1 MATID
6 TNYYLNLIT
15 SEHANKPKYVAWM
28 TVLLKPF
35 IDAINLNRSIKS
47 AFFIDTA
54 TGIQLDI
61 IGKWLNLP
69 RQVDFQPTDG
79 SSSILTDKYY
89 RIALKAKIVKN
100 LWKGTIEDFYNM
112 WQILF
117 DGEDLQVYLADNQT
131 MDYVVVTWD
140 STTADSMISDLL
152 RNGYLI
158 PRPAGLG
165 ILYNDLNADEI
176 FGFDGSDFQP
186 FNQGVFWPNN

>member
-1 MATID
+1 MTIINTD
-6 TNYYLNLIT
+6 YYINLIT
-15 SEHANKPKYVAWM
+15 SEHADKPKYVAWLR
-28 TVLLKPF
+28 VLLTPF
-35 IDAINLNRSIKS
+35 IDAINLNKSIKS
-47 AFFIDTA
+47 AFFIETA
-54 TGIQLDI
+54 EGIQLDT

-69 RQVDFQPTDG
+69 RQVDFEPTDG
-79 SSSILTDKYY
+79 SSSILNDKYY
-89 RIALKAKIVKN
+89 RMALKAKIVKN

-117 DGEDLQVYLADNQT
+117 NGEDLQVYLADNQN

-140 STTADSMISDLL
+140 STTQDSMISDLL

-165 ILYNDLNADEI
+165 ILYSDVNSDEI

>member
-1 MATID
+1 MAVID
-6 TNYYLNLIT
+6 VDYYLRLIT
-15 SEHANKPKYVAWM
+15 SEHANKPKYVSWM
-28 TVLLKPF
+28 RVLLTPF
-35 IDAINLNRSIKS
+35 VDAINLNKSIKS
-47 AFFIDTA
+47 AFFINTA
-54 TGIQLDI
+54 VGVQLDT
-61 IGKWLNLP
+61 IGKWLGLS
-69 RQVDFQPTDG
+69 RQVDFQPSDG
-79 SSSILTDKYY
+79 SSSILNDKYY
-89 RIALKAKIVKN
+89 RMALKAKVVKN

-117 DGEDLQVYLADNQT
+117 NGEDLQVYLADNQN

-140 STTADSMISDLL
+140 STTQDSMISDLL

-165 ILYNDLNADEI
+165 ILYSDVDSDEI

>member
-1 MATID
+1 MAVID
-6 TNYYLNLIT
+6 VDYYLRLIT
-15 SEHANKPKYVAWM
+15 SEHANKPKYVSWM
-28 TVLLKPF
+28 RVLLTPF
-35 IDAINLNRSIKS
+35 VDAINLNKSIKS
-47 AFFIDTA
+47 AFFINTA
-54 TGIQLDI
+54 VGVQLDT
-61 IGKWLNLP
+61 IGKWLGLS
-69 RQVDFQPTDG
+69 RQVDFQPSDG
-79 SSSILTDKYY
+79 SSSILNDKYY
-89 RIALKAKIVKN
+89 RIALKAKVVKN

-117 DGEDLQVYLADNQT
+117 NGEDLQVYLADNQN

-140 STTADSMISDLL
+140 STTQDSMVSDLL

-165 ILYNDLNADEI
+165 ILYSDVDSDEI

>member
-6 TNYYLNLIT
+6 VDYYLRLIT
-15 SEHANKPKYVAWM
+15 SEHANKPKYMSWM
-28 TVLLKPF
+28 RVLLTPF
-35 IDAINLNRSIKS
+35 VDAINLNKSIKS
-47 AFFIDTA
+47 AFFINTA
-54 TGIQLDI
+54 VGVQLDT
-61 IGKWLNLP
+61 IGKWLGLS

-79 SSSILTDKYY
+79 SSSILDDKYY

-117 DGEDLQVYLADNQT
+117 NGEDLQVYLADNQD
-131 MDYVVVTWD
+131 MDYIIVTWD
-140 STTADSMISDLL
+140 STTQDSMINDLL
-152 RNGYLI
+152 RNGYII

-165 ILYNDLNADEI
+165 TLYVDVDSEEV

>member
-1 MATID
+1 MVEI
-6 TNYYLNLIT
+6 NSKYYLDLIT
-15 SEHANKPKYVAWM
+15 SEHANKPKYRAWLE
-28 TVLLKPF
+28 VLLTPF
-35 IDAINLNRSIKS
+35 IDAINLNKSIKS
-47 AFFIDTA
+47 AFFIQTA

-61 IGKWLNLP
+61 IGKWLNLS

-79 SSSILTDKYY
+79 SSPILSDKYY
-89 RIALKAKIVKN
+89 RIILKAKIVKN
-100 LWKGTIEDFYNM
+100 LWKGTIENFYNM

-117 DGEDLQVYLADNQT
+117 NGEDLQIYLADNQT

-140 STTADSMISDLL
+140 STTQDPMISDLL

-158 PRPAGLG
+158 PKPAGLG

-176 FGFDGSDFQP
+176 LGFDGSDFQP

>member
-54 TGIQLDI
+54 TGIQLDT

-117 DGEDLQVYLADNQT
+117 EGEDLQVYLADNQT

>member
-1 MATID
+1 MTTIN
-6 TNYYLNLIT
+6 TEYYINLIT

-28 TVLLKPF
+28 KVLLTPF
-35 IDAINLNRSIKS
+35 IDAINLNKSIKS
-47 AFFIDTA
+47 AFYINNA
-54 TGIQLDI
+54 VGVQLDI
-61 IGKWLNLP
+61 IGKWLGLS
-69 RQVDFQPTDG
+69 RQVDFQPTNG
-79 SSSILTDKYY
+79 SSSILNDKYY

-117 DGEDLQVYLADNQT
+117 NGEDLQVYLADNQN
-131 MDYVVVTWD
+131 MDYVIVTWD
-140 STTADSMISDLL
+140 STTQDPMISDLL
-152 RNGYLI
+152 RNGYII

-165 ILYNDLNADEI
+165 TLYVDVDSDEV

>member
-1 MATID
+1 MVEI
-6 TNYYLNLIT
+6 NSKYYLDLIT
-15 SEHANKPKYVAWM
+15 SEHANKPKYRAWLE
-28 TVLLKPF
+28 VLLTPF
-35 IDAINLNRSIKS
+35 IDAINLNKSIKS
-47 AFFIDTA
+47 AFFIQTA

-61 IGKWLNLP
+61 IGKWLNLS

-79 SSSILTDKYY
+79 SSPILLDKYY
-89 RIALKAKIVKN
+89 RIILKAKIVKN
-100 LWKGTIEDFYNM
+100 LWKGTIENFYNM

-117 DGEDLQVYLADNQT
+117 EGEDLQIYLADNQT

-140 STTADSMISDLL
+140 STTQDPMISDLL

-158 PRPAGLG
+158 PKPAGLG

-176 FGFDGSDFQP
+176 LGFDGSDFQP